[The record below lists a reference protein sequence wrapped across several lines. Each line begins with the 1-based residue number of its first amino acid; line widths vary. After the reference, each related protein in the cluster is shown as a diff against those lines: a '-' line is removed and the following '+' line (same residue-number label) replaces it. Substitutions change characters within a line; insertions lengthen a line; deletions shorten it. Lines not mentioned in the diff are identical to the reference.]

1 VSFIF
6 NGSKLCYYGT
16 YVIKFILQ
24 KKLQFIQKGIM
35 KMPEKILK
43 MIFILLFTV
52 LGIVLAVQVKLLLSF
67 ILPVFVLS
75 ETIFGV
81 TVLSIGALIIS
92 GMIGALVGVFIAP
105 YLVRSLFKLTAKIEK
120 SLSYISTQD
129 LITGTFGLFLGLII
143 ANLVGLAFSSVPLI
157 GPYVSVV
164 LSIILGYLGMHLA
177 LSKKMELSNL
187 FQLRTEISG
196 KQKKPKAKAG
206 KLLDTNVI
214 IDGRIID
221 IYASGFL
228 EGPLIVP
235 VFVLEE
241 LQKIADSSDVLKR
254 NRGRRG
260 LDILN
265 QIKKKSKDDIV
276 IVTDDF
282 DDINEVD
289 SKLIKLARQKGYGI
303 VTNDYNLNKVA
314 ELRGINVLNIN
325 DLAIAVKPV
334 VIPGEQIFV
343 QLIKYG
349 KEEGQGVAYLEDGTM
364 IVVENG
370 SHVIGQEVPVIITSV
385 LQTAAGKMIFAK
397 LDNMNNE

>member
-1 VSFIF
+1 MSFIF

-187 FQLRTEISG
+187 FQLRTETSG
-196 KQKKPKAKAG
+196 KQKKPKVKAG

>member
-1 VSFIF
+1 MSFIF

-196 KQKKPKAKAG
+196 KQKKPKAKTG

-397 LDNMNNE
+397 LDNLNNE